1 MLTHWY
7 AHASVYSR
15 IGIAREGIL
24 HVWTYAHA
32 VSPTS
37 GVANKPAQT
46 CTNTYAHL
54 HTRACIHT
62 QTHTHTHL
70 LANAAHKYKVM
81 CAYTVSICTGM
92 HRYDVANVYMRVTAY
107 IDVRACTANIYICI
121 GLCVRAWT
129 YVHAHMYIYIGMRV
143 TAYIDYVHVDIHPQ
157 LCVFSPKMLSEY

>member
-1 MLTHWY
+1 MLTHRY
-7 AHASVYSR
+7 THASVLH
-15 IGIAREGIL
+15 ARGSCMCGL
-24 HVWTYAHA
+24 THTLSVRHR
-32 VSPTS
+32 VLPTNRHKR
-37 GVANKPAQT
+37 VQ
-46 CTNTYAHL
+46 
-54 HTRACIHT
+54 IHT
-62 QTHTHTHL
+62 HTYTHARAFTHKHTHTHR